1 MWPTP
6 QDYNEAVQQPQ
17 LCFSDPDLMKSRVEL
32 NHLGL
37 PRPMTGA
44 FASVYRLSNIQG
56 TSWAVRCFLEQRDD
70 MKERYE
76 AIMSSVN
83 SSGCDLFAKFQ
94 YLERGVKI
102 RSDWYPILKM
112 EWIEGES
119 LDKYL
124 DRHVKTRTKVAALH
138 KHFREL
144 VASLKQAGIAHGD
157 LQHGNIL
164 VTDSGLKLIDY
175 DDMFVEQLKGKVSH
189 ELGHRNFQHPAR
201 SYNHFSED
209 LDNFA
214 VWVIDLSLKAL
225 VVDSDLWRE
234 LKGGDDCLL
243 FRHRDF
249 KDPLDSMVLNHL
261 CEHEEPDLQQSAL
274 LFREVLRL
282 KPSVVPDYQS
292 DLRFVSHLVNQQ
304 NLEVIADSESE
315 IYGDPSSNEIQ
326 SSRASSFQNYDEW
339 LSSVAQKNQTA
350 KKAGKAVDRLNQSVA
365 KSTKRM
371 WRTMVSHVAPGAWTR
386 GAVDEGNREFD
397 EGNYSE
403 AVRLYNDAVDVLKRN
418 PSKQPELLCEV
429 LVQLGYCHL
438 EKDQLGTAAHY
449 FREAQKLASPQG
461 PLGEEHLQATLL
473 LAATYFESEQLERAF
488 GELSQATGNAL
499 ILPDVVSRQR
509 HGPFGRRLTLQ
520 KMMTELGHSYL
531 AANNFNYA
539 YAAYRAAMNA
549 CQWIKDVAQVQEANV
564 TIARA
569 AGGFCSAKVA
579 EKEVEE
585 ALKIFC
591 EMTKV
596 ETDSAILRDLIR
608 CELKGALKADWKFA
622 ELMRALGHHLDTRG
636 LTDQAREAYSA
647 SLAVLRVCTNTG
659 KLALKMADCLLGLER
674 STEAVAVIRDCS
686 DWDKGHS
693 PELACQVA
701 QMKDFGHALVVSA
714 VVFDDDTQRH
724 RYRCLDAL
732 VQNCPGPLEFERSLG
747 CLEGSQIVD
756 KLAFA
761 ELMMEFARDLHRL
774 GRNKIA
780 KVAYAAAF
788 KSFKRSNASEAYG
801 PSLMEC
807 LLAMGDPDVA
817 ANLLIEGGKMESM
830 VRLMVNV
837 MISQRN
843 YDRTA
848 ICELMVK
855 VAQVQMAKPPS
866 SVTEEEIKQTISLL
880 EWCAGDEYKEIVES
894 TRLNAERWVENR
906 ELAFAHSLVE
916 QGKFASALE
925 LFEKHEGPTGPNGI
939 LVQELWILRYISA
952 AIIDRDRGYVNVT
965 DGYAFGCALEL
976 LNNLR
981 DRRALSPSFAVKVA
995 ELIRSAKSTGAE
1007 GYVEAV
1013 YSIFCEC
1020 GRGFEHA
1027 VLSLRDCLSPTI
1039 RDTIEKRLNIKGNES
1054 FHVLISDG
1062 RFEFAIE
1069 SPQDRGETVASNAGS
1084 DSWRLLNRTYF
1095 LIEREEFRQAISELE
1110 RLLQTTEDKGLAFD
1124 ASILSGYCYLL
1135 LLEELRAE
1143 CAFKRALRS
1152 AILTQDQFRIDKASL
1167 CISSLYMSR
1176 EKQRMLRQLID
1187 PAITPRDLLKLATQ
1201 QIGKQLRNVESLP
1214 DVLALSLLSRVDRGD
1229 RGAYASG
1236 RARRAVLALLRVK
1249 NKAHRLHIVSCLDAI
1264 GKHSCAAI
1272 VLKKHLDDFGFDP
1285 DVEQLLAT
1293 LARRHIKSPELSR
1306 ICTLYQTMD
1315 FHIHVERAQEEF
1327 VVNTTAKALCG
1338 QVPRRMLL
1346 DVRQDLLA
1354 MYGRNKLTGDFCST
1368 LAATIVNSIAGDI
1381 TGERRDRFLNDLL
1394 GISRVVEKVNGSAAS
1409 IMRECLER
1417 LNPLPVDEKYRKAME
1432 EELFLVADQT

>member
-1 MWPTP
+1 
-6 QDYNEAVQQPQ
+6 
-17 LCFSDPDLMKSRVEL
+17 
-32 NHLGL
+32 
-37 PRPMTGA
+37 MTGA

-56 TSWAVRCFLEQRDD
+56 TSWAVRCFLEQRND

-83 SSGCDLFAKFQ
+83 NSGCDLFAKFQ
-94 YLERGVKI
+94 YVERGVKV

-112 EWIEGES
+112 DWIEGDS

-124 DRHVKTRTKVAALH
+124 DRHVKTRSKVAALH
-138 KHFREL
+138 KQFREL
-144 VASLKQAGIAHGD
+144 LAGLKRAGIAHGD

-175 DDMFVEQLKGKVSH
+175 DDMFVQELKGKVSH

-201 SYNHFSED
+201 SYDHFSSD

-214 VWVIDLSLKAL
+214 AWVIDLSLKAL

-234 LKGGDDCLL
+234 FNCGDDCLL

-249 KDPLDSMVLNHL
+249 KDPHDSVVLNAL
-261 CEHEEPDLQQSAL
+261 CAHEEPELQQSAQ
-274 LFREVLRL
+274 LFREVLIL
-282 KPSVVPDYQS
+282 KPGAIPDYQS
-292 DLRFVSHLVNQQ
+292 DGRFIAHLINQQ
-304 NLEVIADSESE
+304 NLDAIADSERE
-315 IYGDPSSNEIQ
+315 EYGEPPLVEEQ
-326 SSRASSFQNYDEW
+326 SARASSFQDYDEW
-339 LSSVAQKNQTA
+339 LSTVGQHNQTA

-365 KSTKRM
+365 KSTKKM
-371 WRTMVSHVAPGAWTR
+371 WRVMVSHVAPGTWTR
-386 GAVDEGNREFD
+386 GTVDEGNREFD

-403 AVRLYNDAVDVLKRN
+403 AVRLYNDAVEVLKRN

-429 LVQLGYCHL
+429 LVQLGFCHL

-488 GELSQATGNAL
+488 SELSQATGNAL
-499 ILPDVVSRQR
+499 ILPDVVGRQR
-509 HGPFGRRLTLQ
+509 HGPFGRRLTLP
-520 KMMTELGHSYL
+520 KMMTELGHTYL

-549 CQWIKDVAQVQEANV
+549 CQWIKDTSRVQEANV

-569 AGGFCSAKVA
+569 AGGFCSAKIA

-591 EMTKV
+591 EMTRV
-596 ETDSAILRDLIR
+596 ETDGAILRELIR
-608 CELKGALKADWKFA
+608 CEMKGALRADWKFA
-622 ELMRALGHHLDTRG
+622 ELMRALGHHLETKG
-636 LTDQAREAYSA
+636 LVEQAQDAYSA
-647 SLAVLRVCTNTG
+647 SLAVLRLCTNAG
-659 KLALKMADCLLGLER
+659 RLSLKMADCLLGLGR
-674 STEAVAVIRDCS
+674 SLEAVAVIRDCS

-693 PELACQVA
+693 PELASHVA

-732 VQNCPGPLEFERSLG
+732 VQNCPGPHEIERSLVG
-747 CLEGSQIVD
+747 LEGSEIAD

-761 ELMMEFARDLHRL
+761 ELMLEFARDLHRA
-774 GRNKIA
+774 GRVKVA
-780 KVAYAAAF
+780 KVAYASAF
-788 KSFKRSNASEAYG
+788 RTFKRSNASESYG
-801 PSLMEC
+801 PAIMEC

-837 MISQRN
+837 MINQRN

-855 VAQVQMAKPPS
+855 VAQVQMAKPPA

-880 EWCAGDEYKEIVES
+880 EWCAGDEFKEIVEG
-894 TRLNAERWVENR
+894 TRLNAERWLENR
-906 ELAFAHSLVE
+906 ELSFAHSLVE

-939 LVQELWILRYISA
+939 LVQELWILRYLSA
-952 AIIDRDRGYVNVT
+952 AIIDKDRGYVNVT

-995 ELIRSAKSTGAE
+995 DLIRSAKSTGAE
-1007 GYVEAV
+1007 GYIEAV
-1013 YSIFCEC
+1013 YAIFCEC
-1020 GRGFEHA
+1020 GRGFENA
-1027 VLSLRDCLSPTI
+1027 VLSLRDCLSPPI
-1039 RDTIEKRLNIKGNES
+1039 RDTIEKRLNIKGNEAV
-1054 FHVLISDG
+1054 HILISDG
-1062 RFEFAIE
+1062 NLEYAIV
-1069 SPQDRGETVASNAGS
+1069 SPQDKGEKGTTNLRS

-1110 RLLQTTEDKGLAFD
+1110 RLLRTTDDKSLSCD
-1124 ASILSGYCYLL
+1124 ALILSGYCYLL
-1135 LLEELRAE
+1135 LLEEQRAE
-1143 CAFKRALRS
+1143 CAFKQSLRG
-1152 AILTQDQFRIDKASL
+1152 AAVAGDQFRYDKASL
-1167 CISSLYMSR
+1167 CITSLYMSR
-1176 EKQRMLRQLID
+1176 EKQRILRQLID
-1187 PAITPRDLLKLATQ
+1187 PALTQRDLLKLATQ
-1201 QIGKQLRNVESLP
+1201 LVGRPLREKEWLP
-1214 DVLALSLLSRVDRGD
+1214 DVLALTLLAKVDRGD

-1236 RARRAVLALLRVK
+1236 RACRAVLALLGVK
-1249 NKAHRLHIVSCLDAI
+1249 NKRYPLKVVSCLDAI

-1272 VLKKHLDDFGFDP
+1272 VLKKHIAESGYDA
-1285 DVEQLLAT
+1285 DVELLLAI
-1293 LARRHIKSPELSR
+1293 LAKRHIKSPLLSR
-1306 ICTLYQTMD
+1306 ICNLYQSMD
-1315 FHIHVERAQEEF
+1315 FQIHVDRAQEEF
-1327 VVNTTAKALCG
+1327 VLSTTSKVLSG

-1354 MYGRNKLTGDFCST
+1354 MYGRNKLTSELCST
-1368 LAATIVNSIAGDI
+1368 LAGTILDSIASDI

-1394 GISRVVEKVNGSAAS
+1394 GISRVVEKVNAGAAS
-1409 IMRECLER
+1409 VVRECLER
-1417 LNPLPVDEKYRKAME
+1417 LNPVPIDEKYKKAME